1 MKERGALKHM
11 RKCGVKY
18 TYIISVDNVLAKLGD
33 PTCAGFMIKNG
44 FDIVSTYVKKAY
56 PDEKV
61 GIHVL
66 VDNKVNVCEYT

>member
-1 MKERGALKHM
+1 MKKN
-11 RKCGVKY
+11 GVKY
-18 TYIISVDNVLAKLGD
+18 TYIISVDNVLSKLGD

-56 PDEKV
+56 AEEKV

-66 VDNKVNVCEYT
+66 LNGKVNICEYSEVPKEIIE